1 MSERTTSTPSTTKTP
16 TGAEQSRSRTVRLIT
31 VSLGILVVAVVGIL
45 AQTSQQTVSQP
56 HTSAATPAAT
66 PTTTT
71 SQGPRAQLVRRDP
84 NDPAA
89 AGPVDAPVV
98 LIEYADFTCKYCAA
112 FAEQTLPALLAQY
125 VEQGK
130 LRIEWR
136 DAPVLS
142 QHSVNAALAARAA
155 ARQNLFWQYYE
166 ALYARTFAGNSDWS
180 RKELINIA
188 ASIDKLDVPA
198 FTKALD
204 DPAVAQFVEKEAQT
218 SAALGVTGTPT
229 FVLGEEVVNGAQPI
243 EVFRQLIDAQLA
255 EAGKG

>member
-1 MSERTTSTPSTTKTP
+1 MSERTTSTPSATKTR
-16 TGAEQSRSRTVRLIT
+16 TGTEQSRSRTVRLIT

-45 AQTSQQTVSQP
+45 AQRSQQTGSQP

-71 SQGPRAQLVRRDP
+71 SQSPLAQLVRRDP
-84 NDPAA
+84 DDPAA
-89 AGPVDAPVV
+89 VGPVEAPVV

-142 QHSVNAALAARAA
+142 QHSVNTAIAARAA

-180 RKELINIA
+180 RKELIDIA

-204 DPAVAQFVEKEAQT
+204 DPAIVQFVQKEART
-218 SAALGVTGTPT
+218 SAALGVTGTPM

>member
-1 MSERTTSTPSTTKTP
+1 MSERTTSTSGTAKPR
-16 TGAEQSRSRTVRLIT
+16 TGTEQSRSRTARLIT
-31 VSLGILVVAVVGIL
+31 VSLGIVVVAVIGIL
-45 AQTSQQTVSQP
+45 AQTSQRTVSQP
-56 HTSAATPAAT
+56 HTGAAAPAAT
-66 PTTTT
+66 PTTATGK
-71 SQGPRAQLVRRDP
+71 SPLAQLVRRDP
-84 NDPAA
+84 GDPAA
-89 AGPVDAPVV
+89 IGPVDAPVV

-112 FAEQTLPALLAQY
+112 FAEETLPALLSQY

-142 QHSVNAALAARAA
+142 QHSVDTAVAARAA

-166 ALYARTFAGNSDWS
+166 ALYARTFAGDSDWS
-180 RKELINIA
+180 RKELIDIA

-204 DPAVAQFVEKEAQT
+204 DPAVAQSVQKEAQA
-218 SAALGVTGTPT
+218 SAALGVSGTPT